1 MGLLSRHKRT
11 TVEMQAMSDEQL
23 VFHYHLHKEPDCIGI
38 LYERYTHLVFSVCI
52 KYLENVADAEDMTM
66 NIFEKLL
73 SELKLTRVENFK
85 GWLFTVTRNE
95 CLMFLR
101 KRKKNNLE
109 NLQKLGSDIMESE
122 EDLHLYSGE
131 LIEEKLQLLEQ
142 SIEKLNQE
150 QKYCVQLFYLDELS
164 YKEVSERTGYSM
176 NEVKSHL
183 QNARRMLKI
192 VLEKNR

>member
-1 MGLLSRHKRT
+1 MGLLNRHKRT
-11 TVEMQAMSDEQL
+11 TGEMQTMSDEQL

-38 LYERYTHLVFSVCI
+38 LYERYTHLVFSVCL
-52 KYLENVADAEDMTM
+52 KYLENEADAEDLTM

-73 SELKLTRVENFK
+73 SELKTTRVENFK

-95 CLMFLR
+95 CLMHLR
-101 KRKKNNLE
+101 KQKKNNSE
-109 NLQKLGSDIMESE
+109 NLQKLSSDIMESD

-131 LIEEKLQLLEQ
+131 TVEEKLQHLEQ
-142 SIEKLNQE
+142 SIEQLNHE
-150 QKYCVQLFYLDELS
+150 QKQCVQLFYLQELT
-164 YKEVSERTGYSM
+164 YKDVSEQTGYSM

-192 VLEKNR
+192 ILEKNR